1 VRNHRL
7 WTWLSLVM
15 VIATAACSGLRAAG
29 AADLAPTDGD
39 GAPRLRTLVL
49 MLDGVPYTV
58 VDSLWRAGHFADFR
72 PPSKVISTF
81 PALTEVAF
89 GSIWHERPQGYEDRY
104 FDTEENRIEGGLLE
118 HLFKPAEHGNFRRH
132 VDIGPGGVSATL
144 AYVFP
149 TPIARRELDR
159 LRDRLL
165 EEAPGDTT
173 VVAYLMATDAIAHRS
188 GREELVRYL
197 LAVEQFLEELRR
209 RYGPGLE
216 IVLFS
221 DHGNELIPTKR
232 APLEEA
238 LEAAGFDLVS
248 EIEDEND
255 VVVPRF
261 GLVGSAF
268 FYAAPSA
275 ESRLAEALA
284 AAEGVE
290 LVFFDDSSGRVH
302 VWGREGRAVVDAS
315 SDGLRYRYQP
325 IEGDPLGLADAA
337 ASLRRRGLMD
347 ADGFAPDSAWLQATA
362 ETPYIDSLRRIVV
375 GLRSAVRNPANVV
388 VSFAPGY
395 HFGSRAADVLVDV
408 TGTHGSLRTESAL
421 AFFMS
426 THTAAPTLLRSEAL
440 LKHLPGRPAELVRA
454 P

>member
-1 VRNHRL
+1 MRNHRL
-7 WTWLSLVM
+7 GTWLSLIVA
-15 VIATAACSGLRAAG
+15 IATTACSGVSAADPVDPAPRAANG
-29 AADLAPTDGD
+29 TPQ
-39 GAPRLRTLVL
+39 LRTLVL
-49 MLDGVPYTV
+49 MMDGVPYTV

-89 GSIWHERPQGYEDRY
+89 GSIWHERPHGYEDRY

-118 HLFKPAEHGNFRRH
+118 HLFKPSEHGNFRRH
-132 VDIGPGGVSATL
+132 VDIGPGGLSATL

-149 TPIARRELDR
+149 NQMARRELDR

-165 EEAPGDTT
+165 EEPPGDTV
-173 VVAYLMATDAIAHRS
+173 VVAYLVATDAIAHRS
-188 GREELVRYL
+188 GREGLVQYL
-197 LAVEQFLEELRR
+197 LAIEEFLQELRG

-221 DHGNELIPTKR
+221 DHGNELIPTER
-232 APLEEA
+232 APLEKA

-275 ESRLAEALA
+275 ESRLAEALVG
-284 AAEGVE
+284 AEGVE
-290 LVFFDDSSGRVH
+290 LVFFDDSTGTVH
-302 VWGREGRAVVDAS
+302 VWGREGRAVIDAS
-315 SDGLRYRYQP
+315 SDGTRYRYRP
-325 IEGDPLGLADAA
+325 VDGDPLGLADAA

-347 ADGFAPDSAWLQATA
+347 ADGFAPDSAWLQATVQ
-362 ETPYIDSLRRIVV
+362 TPYIDSLRRIVA
-375 GLRSAVRNPANVV
+375 GLRNAVRNPANVV

-395 HFGSRAADVLVDV
+395 HFGSRAADLLVDV

-426 THTAAPTLLRSEAL
+426 THRAAPTLLRSEAL
-440 LKHLPGRPAELVRA
+440 LNHLPGRPAEFVRA
-454 P
+454 Q